1 MKPIIASNHKLY
13 SVDLTTNSVVE
24 YGASSSAS
32 EFGVINTISSDIMV
46 TIKRNGNAIESTTV
60 VPSATKK
67 FQYQPKMRIGVS
79 DNLNEVIPLSEV
91 NTELST
97 LGIESADIVITGGNG
112 SPYSFTLQNI
122 TFA

>member
-1 MKPIIASNHKLY
+1 
-13 SVDLTTNSVVE
+13 
-24 YGASSSAS
+24 
-32 EFGVINTISSDIMV
+32 
-46 TIKRNGNAIESTTV
+46 
-60 VPSATKK
+60 
-67 FQYQPKMRIGVS
+67 MRIGVS

-97 LGIESADIVITGGNG
+97 LGIKSASIVITGGNG